1 MRSFLPVLIITLLS
15 CDEGTTIVNARCEL
29 EVQSLNDNWQRGD
42 SITLFATP
50 LTDEVDTLVLLNNT
64 NLLVSEINTSSCT
77 ECDACKTNVGCTE
90 CGFCTTCTLEC
101 SNCQHEIEVDFPNDF
116 PASEEYWLTVHN
128 SLGSS
133 SPILIMVLEE

>member
-15 CDEGTTIVNARCEL
+15 CDESTTIVNARCEL
-29 EVQSLNDNWQRGD
+29 EVESLNDNWQRGD

-64 NLLVSEINTSSCT
+64 NLMVNEINTSSCT
-77 ECDACKTNVGCTE
+77 ECDACKTT
-90 CGFCTTCTLEC
+90 
-101 SNCQHEIEVDFPNDF
+101 
-116 PASEEYWLTVHN
+116 EEYWLTVHN